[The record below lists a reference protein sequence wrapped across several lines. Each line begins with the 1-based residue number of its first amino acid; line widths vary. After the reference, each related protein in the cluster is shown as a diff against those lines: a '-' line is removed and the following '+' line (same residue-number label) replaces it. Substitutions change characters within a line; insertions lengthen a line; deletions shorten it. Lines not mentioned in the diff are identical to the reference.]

1 MADASDDPTEAT
13 ISEAVVLKLL
23 SHAAEESG
31 AARPRINQGAIK
43 ATVELLRLFVV
54 QARARAEGEAAAE
67 GDDAI
72 RPEHVEAAMP
82 ELFADF

>member
-54 QARARAEGEAAAE
+54 QARARRRAAE
-67 GDDAI
+67 GDDVI

>member
-1 MADASDDPTEAT
+1 MQHSLIFSHTTSFQER
-13 ISEAVVLKLL
+13 SCLL
-23 SHAAEESG
+23 IWLTVWKHAL
-31 AARPRINQGAIK
+31 PRINQGAIK

-67 GDDAI
+67 GDDVI